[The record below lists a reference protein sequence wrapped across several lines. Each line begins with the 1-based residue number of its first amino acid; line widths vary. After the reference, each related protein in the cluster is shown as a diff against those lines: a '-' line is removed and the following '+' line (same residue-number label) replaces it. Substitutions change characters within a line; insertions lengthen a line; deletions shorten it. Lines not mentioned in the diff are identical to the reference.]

1 MTDNTT
7 LSKMNREIGETLTM
21 VGSIKEMLDDHKGVH
36 QDIRDLLEKHDD
48 RITSIE
54 ESRTWARA
62 VVWVVGV
69 IGGALGGVFSLI
81 VQAFAKH

>member
-1 MTDNTT
+1 
-7 LSKMNREIGETLTM
+7 MNREIGETLTM
-21 VGSIKEMLDDHKGVH
+21 VGSIKEMLDAHKEVH
-36 QDIRDLLEKHDD
+36 NDIKELLEKHDD

-69 IGGALGGVFSLI
+69 VSGAVGSVIALV
-81 VQAFAKH
+81 AKALAH

>member
-21 VGSIKEMLDDHKGVH
+21 VGSIKEMLDAHKEVH
-36 QDIRDLLEKHDD
+36 NDIKELLEKHDD

-69 IGGALGGVFSLI
+69 IGGAVGSVIALV
-81 VQAFAKH
+81 AKALAH

>member
-1 MTDNTT
+1 MSDSST

-21 VGSIKEMLDDHKGVH
+21 VGSIKEMLDDHKEIH
-36 QDIRDLLEKHDD
+36 ADIKELLELHDE
-48 RITSIE
+48 RIASIE

-69 IGGALGGVFSLI
+69 VSGAVGSVIALV
-81 VQAFAKH
+81 AKALAH